1 MQERNVGGSVIE
13 RLVLVLGVEL
23 VCVAAI
29 GRLKMAAMEHLE
41 VEVIISAPCQI
52 KVDLKFYWYIQM
64 TLNTFITLY
73 KSLIQFLMI
82 D

>member
-1 MQERNVGGSVIE
+1 MDSEMQERNVGGSVIE

-52 KVDLKFYWYIQM
+52 KVDVKFYWCIQM
-64 TLNTFITLY
+64 TL
-73 KSLIQFLMI
+73 KSYFH
-82 D
+82 

>member
-1 MQERNVGGSVIE
+1 MQERNVGGSVIK

-29 GRLKMAAMEHLE
+29 GRLKKDAMEHLE

-52 KVDLKFYWYIQM
+52 NVEVKFY
-64 TLNTFITLY
+64 
-73 KSLIQFLMI
+73 
-82 D
+82 